1 MMTASD
7 DLIGAFESHSV
18 DHIRAILADGLDA
31 RAPIRGKAPVTWL
44 TEMYMRSSTFPD
56 CLRLLL
62 DRGAVLDDPL
72 LAPVLLDDGAAVRA
86 TRALAAHRTTMVSA
100 FTPLV
105 GASML
110 HVAAE
115 YGCANAARAL
125 IDIGADVNAAA
136 AVDDDGLNGQTPI
149 FHTVN
154 SLLNYSRPIL
164 DMLLDAGA
172 RPDPPLHG
180 ITWGEGF
187 EWETTIFDVTPIAY
201 AQAGLLPQ
209 MHRKEQDIYDV
220 IRRLLVAARR
230 PVPPLANIPNRYLRP
245 RQ

>member
-86 TRALAAHRTTMVSA
+86 TRAL
-100 FTPLV
+100 V

-172 RPDPPLHG
+172 RPDIALRG
-180 ITWGEGF
+180 ITWGKGF

>member
-1 MMTASD
+1 
-7 DLIGAFESHSV
+7 
-18 DHIRAILADGLDA
+18 
-31 RAPIRGKAPVTWL
+31 
-44 TEMYMRSSTFPD
+44 
-56 CLRLLL
+56 
-62 DRGAVLDDPL
+62 
-72 LAPVLLDDGAAVRA
+72 
-86 TRALAAHRTTMVSA
+86 MVSA

-180 ITWGEGF
+180 ITWGKGF